1 MANTFKVLHRGNA
14 DTSSTTLY
22 TTPAA
27 TTTLVNNILVANTT
41 GDAQTY
47 SLSLDG
53 TSMAA
58 SVALPAND
66 TAVLDIKQVLS
77 ASATIAGYASAS
89 TVMFHVSGLEIS

>member
-1 MANTFKVLHRGNA
+1 
-14 DTSSTTLY
+14 
-22 TTPAA
+22 
-27 TTTLVNNILVANTT
+27 LVANTT

-89 TVMFHVSGLEIS
+89 TVVFHVSGLEIS